1 MKEPYLHSIFPAFLY
16 LDTIFSSIQTYIK
29 TLDFYASPIKNKT
42 TSLSFA
48 LFVLLVHNFL
58 LSLGLQLLTYKLA
71 YYETSMWS

>member
-1 MKEPYLHSIFPAFLY
+1 MFFIFLFC
-16 LDTIFSSIQTYIK
+16 FQSYIK
-29 TLDFYASPIKNKT
+29 NLDFYASPIINNT
-42 TSLSFA
+42 SSLSFA

>member
-1 MKEPYLHSIFPAFLY
+1 MKAEYLNMNKLIYARK
-16 LDTIFSSIQTYIK
+16 QTYIK

>member
-1 MKEPYLHSIFPAFLY
+1 MKIHNTFTSVFHSQY
-16 LDTIFSSIQTYIK
+16 FSQTYKK